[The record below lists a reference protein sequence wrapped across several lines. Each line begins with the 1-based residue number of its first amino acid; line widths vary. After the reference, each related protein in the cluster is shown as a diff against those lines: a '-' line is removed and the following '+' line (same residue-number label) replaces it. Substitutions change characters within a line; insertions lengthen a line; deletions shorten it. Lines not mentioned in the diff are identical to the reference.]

1 MSFCNDACVNV
12 MVSVPVFVLS
22 DKTIIALHILHL
34 SIGTVV
40 FIKEGIKVEHT
51 DSKTVANDPTSKV

>member
-1 MSFCNDACVNV
+1 MIL
-12 MVSVPVFVLS
+12 VPFFLVS
-22 DKTIIALHILHL
+22 DKIIIVLYLLHL

-51 DSKTVANDPTSKV
+51 DSKTVANESTSKM